1 MVQNKKPTLQ
11 EIAAAAHARAGSKE
25 TSGNL
30 WVVFTGPAGTG
41 KTRTAQMLARELGVA
56 LLRVDLDKVISKY
69 IGETEKN
76 LRRLFKRAEARKAI
90 LFFDEADSLFGKR
103 SEVKDAHD
111 RYANIG
117 IDYLLQRIESYGG
130 IAVLATSKK
139 ANLDQAFL
147 RRCRFVMACR

>member
-1 MVQNKKPTLQ
+1 MAQHPKPTLK
-11 EIAAAAHARAGSKE
+11 EIAAEARDRAGKK
-25 TSGNL
+25 TTGNL
-30 WVVFTGPAGTG
+30 WVLLTGPAGTG
-41 KTRTAQMLARELGVA
+41 KTLTAEMLAKELEVA
-56 LLRVDLDKVISKY
+56 LLCVDLDRVISKY

-76 LRRLFKRAEARKAI
+76 LRQLFKRAEARKAI

-117 IDYLLQRIESYGG
+117 IDYLIQRFESYGG

-147 RRCRFVMACR
+147 RRCRFVMKLR

>member
-1 MVQNKKPTLQ
+1 LVQNKKPTLQ
-11 EIAAAAHARAGSKE
+11 EITAAARARSGGRE
-25 TSGNL
+25 ISGNL
-30 WVVFTGPAGTG
+30 WIAFTGPAGSG
-41 KTRTAQMLARELGVA
+41 KKLTAEMLAKELGVG
-56 LLRVDLDKVISKY
+56 LLRVDLDRVISKY

-117 IDYLLQRIESYGG
+117 IDYLLQRLESYGG

>member
-1 MVQNKKPTLQ
+1 
-11 EIAAAAHARAGSKE
+11 
-25 TSGNL
+25 
-30 WVVFTGPAGTG
+30 
-41 KTRTAQMLARELGVA
+41 MLAKELGVA

-117 IDYLLQRIESYGG
+117 IDYLIQRFESHGG

-139 ANLDQAFL
+139 ANLDRAFL
-147 RRCRFVMACR
+147 RRCRFVEELPLP